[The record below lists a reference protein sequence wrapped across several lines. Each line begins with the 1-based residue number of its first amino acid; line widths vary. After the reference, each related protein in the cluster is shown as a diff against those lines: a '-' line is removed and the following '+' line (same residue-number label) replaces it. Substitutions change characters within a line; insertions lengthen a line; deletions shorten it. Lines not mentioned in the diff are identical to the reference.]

1 MLLMPFRF
9 GCSATVLLFLFIL
22 SLFIFGLFIFRLFFR
37 GLLFGRI
44 SAMLLM
50 RLRLSR
56 GAAML
61 LMRLRFCSSAAML
74 LRCALVLTLRFP
86 LFHPF
91 VLTRM
96 GLL

>member
-1 MLLMPFRF
+1 MLLMSLRF
-9 GCSATVLLFLFIL
+9 SSGAAMLLFLFIL
-22 SLFIFGLFIFRLFFR
+22 SLFLFRLFFL

-44 SAMLLM
+44 P
-50 RLRLSR
+50 
-56 GAAML
+56 AML

-74 LRCALVLTLRFP
+74 LMGLRLSRRAAMLLRCALVLTLRFA

-91 VLTRM
+91 MLTRM

>member
-1 MLLMPFRF
+1 MLLVRLRL
-9 GCSATVLLFLFIL
+9 GCSAPMLLFLLIL
-22 SLFIFGLFIFRLFFR
+22 SLFIFGLLIFRLFFL

-50 RLRLSR
+50 RLRFCSST
-56 GAAML
+56 AML
-61 LMRLRFCSSAAML
+61 LMRLGFCSSAAML
-74 LRCALVLTLRFP
+74 LRCALVLTLRFA

-91 VLTRM
+91 MLTRM

>member
-50 RLRLSR
+50 RLRLSL
-56 GAAML
+56 G
-61 LMRLRFCSSAAML
+61 AAML

-86 LFHPF
+86 LFNPF

>member
-22 SLFIFGLFIFRLFFR
+22 SLFIFRLFFR

-61 LMRLRFCSSAAML
+61 L
-74 LRCALVLTLRFP
+74 RCALVLTLRFP
-86 LFHPF
+86 LFNPF

>member
-9 GCSATVLLFLFIL
+9 GCSATVLLFLLIL
-22 SLFIFGLFIFRLFFR
+22 SLFIFRLFFR

-44 SAMLLM
+44 SAMLL
-50 RLRLSR
+50 
-56 GAAML
+56 
-61 LMRLRFCSSAAML
+61 
-74 LRCALVLTLRFP
+74 RCALVLTLRFP
-86 LFHPF
+86 LFNPF

>member
-1 MLLMPFRF
+1 MLLMSLRF
-9 GCSATVLLFLFIL
+9 SSGAAMLSFLFIL
-22 SLFIFGLFIFRLFFR
+22 SLFLFRLFFL

-44 SAMLLM
+44 SAMLL
-50 RLRLSR
+50 S
-56 GAAML
+56 
-61 LMRLRFCSSAAML
+61 
-74 LRCALVLTLRFP
+74 CALVLTLCFP